1 MNALLDR
8 DALVAYLLSLPENTK
23 LTISLYDADLDD
35 HVTYPLREN
44 HILARESAGIPFL
57 RFGNH
62 D

>member
-1 MNALLDR
+1 MNAPLNR
-8 DALVAYLLSLPENTK
+8 DSLIAYLLSLPADTE

-35 HVTYPLREN
+35 HLVYPLCES
-44 HILARESAGIPFL
+44 HILASDSAGQPFI